1 MISYILYTVIK
12 NMTEI
17 LKKLQKSNNKSKTRN
32 ELEPS
37 EEHMLYSDVL
47 EQLDFENGL
56 DKAYDYKIGEYKKD
70 RY

>member
-1 MISYILYTVIK
+1 
-12 NMTEI
+12 MTDKI
-17 LKKLQKSNNKSKTRN
+17 LKKINKLKKNKIHN
-32 ELEPS
+32 EFTQS